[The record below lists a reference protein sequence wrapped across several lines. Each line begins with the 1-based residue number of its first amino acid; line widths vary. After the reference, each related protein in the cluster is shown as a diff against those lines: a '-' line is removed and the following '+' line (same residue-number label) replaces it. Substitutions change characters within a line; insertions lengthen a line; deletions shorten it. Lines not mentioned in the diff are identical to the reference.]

1 MRTAKLQKKLTSI
14 NINTCS
20 KTILEVSIFVMLNDS
35 SWAFFQLPKKKDNI
49 IPNSKK
55 QSKEY
60 FD

>member
-1 MRTAKLQKKLTSI
+1 
-14 NINTCS
+14 
-20 KTILEVSIFVMLNDS
+20 MLNDS